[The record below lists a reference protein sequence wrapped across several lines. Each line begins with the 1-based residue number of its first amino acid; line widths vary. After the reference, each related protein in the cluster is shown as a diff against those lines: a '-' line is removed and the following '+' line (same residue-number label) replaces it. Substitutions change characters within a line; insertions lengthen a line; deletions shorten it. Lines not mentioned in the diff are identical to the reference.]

1 MVIKTINAYGI
12 QDLVSLSADTA
23 DIFLVNYQ
31 KTIIFA
37 TYYSIPEVIRISQY
51 LSEVKNCIVMLC
63 AKLIIEDDR
72 YYSVVVFESGKLL
85 GIADAISEEGYLQ
98 GKMQKIYRVKDNKI
112 GVCVGSDFLQP
123 GMDNQ
128 YLCGAD
134 IVIHICNEDF
144 EKKHYRALK
153 ARSGFNSGQFIS
165 FYKDDVFVFDSYL
178 KRINVGDNIY
188 VKFSKESKRKLNGFL
203 KVAIIE

>member
-12 QDLVSLSADTA
+12 QDLVSLSAVSA

-31 KTIIFA
+31 KDIIFA
-37 TYYSIPEVIRISQY
+37 TYYSIPEVIRTLRR
-51 LSEVKNCIVMLC
+51 LSEENSCAIMLC

-72 YYSVVVFESGKLL
+72 YYSIIVFESGKLL

-98 GKMQKIYRVKDNKI
+98 GKTQKIYIVKDKKI
-112 GVCVGSDFLQP
+112 GVCVGSDFLQASV
-123 GMDNQ
+123 DNQ
-128 YLCGAD
+128 YLFGAD

-144 EKKHYRALK
+144 DKRYYRALK
-153 ARSGFNSGQFIS
+153 ARSGFKSGQFIS
-165 FYKDDVFVFDSYL
+165 FYKNDVFVFDNSL
-178 KRINVGDNIY
+178 KRINVRDNIR
-188 VKFSKESKRKLNGFL
+188 VEFSKESKQKLCGFL